1 MELNTKVNNIKSSP
15 NYMDNKKITSKNLS
29 FIEGLNII
37 NPLNTGGYKKVN
49 LAIKTCEFYK
59 REQPELSQLPYSQ
72 PVGKI
77 KIPYIYQEEYLVSP
91 SNVFKNNIT
100 TENNSTKNIK
110 LENTPMKTSNSNAE
124 LINTTKKNFLVK
136 DFGINKL
143 KHFFHESIEKI
154 KSTSKIQSLII
165 KNKTIPRNEDIYH
178 VRFYNNKD
186 ANSIIMQKNNK
197 ETECIDLEWDSYT
210 EEPSYFLGTLDES
223 AYPSYENLNFGLSHD
238 SFKKILHLTNFHS
251 SNESLNSNSSGYQSD
266 SNPSL
271 GNSVCFSDDFPHQE
285 KNKNIRLISENFSN
299 LNKNEITD
307 NKANETR
314 LPKKEK
320 NRIARK
326 LKQTQ
331 AEKMDKLAKGNS
343 STGYI
348 HPSRRN
354 KINNS
359 IKIEKINHLDRQIA
373 GLKALKR
380 EYQEMAVMTS
390 THEKKIEQLVLEA
403 QQSIVKK

>member
-49 LAIKTCEFYK
+49 FAIKTCEFYK

-91 SNVFKNNIT
+91 SNVFKNNII

-238 SFKKILHLTNFHS
+238 SFKKTLHLTNFHS

-271 GNSVCFSDDFPHQE
+271 GNSVCFSDDFLHQE

-307 NKANETR
+307 NKANKTR
-314 LPKKEK
+314 LPEKEK
-320 NRIARK
+320 NRTTKK

-331 AEKMDKLAKGNS
+331 AEKMEQLAKGNS
-343 STGYI
+343 STGYT

-354 KINNS
+354 KIDNS
-359 IKIEKINHLDRQIA
+359 SGMKKIKQLDKEIA
-373 GLKALKR
+373 KLEVLKK

-403 QQSIVKK
+403 KQSIVKK